1 MKRAVFLDRDG
12 VINRARVEGGRPVS
26 PRKLEEFELSPGIEN
41 FVDELKRAGFLLLVV
56 TNQPDLARGRMER
69 AELEK
74 MHRLVR
80 HRLAVD
86 GIYACLHDDGDNCEC
101 RKPKPGLLLRAAR
114 GRGIDLGR
122 SFMVGDTW
130 RDMEAGKAAGCVTI
144 LLAAPYNRDAGG
156 DHRVKNFAEA
166 LEIILGP
173 ESPER

>member
-80 HRLAVD
+80 HRLSVD
-86 GIYACLHDDGDNCEC
+86 GIYACLHNDRDNCDC

-114 GRGIDLGR
+114 ERGIDLGR

-130 RDMEAGKAAGCVTI
+130 RDMEAGKKAGCRTI
-144 LLAAPYNRDAGG
+144 LIEVPYNAGEKG
-156 DHRVKNFAEA
+156 DHRVKNFTEA
-166 LEIILGP
+166 LKIILGADRSG
-173 ESPER
+173 E